1 MTTRLYNFNPGP
13 AALPLEVLEEAK
25 ESTVQY
31 GGRGISIMEM
41 SHRSKPVEQLAA
53 ASEQLL
59 LELTGLQ
66 QKDYRVLFM
75 GGGASTQFA
84 MLPSN
89 FLSEG
94 AVADY
99 ILSGSFSEKALQ
111 EAQYIGETRIAAS
124 SKAEHWQRTPDVRGL
139 KVQANTAYVHM
150 TTNNTIEGSR
160 FNAFP
165 ETGETPLIVDMTSD
179 LLSRDIDYNQFSM
192 IYAGAQKNIG
202 PAGITAVIIRNE
214 MLDRCSKQIPLI
226 WRYATYA
233 SNDSLYNTPPVHAL
247 YLTNLV
253 LQWTKRQGGV
263 QQLEAINRDK
273 AALIYEA
280 IDRSGGFYEGIIATT
295 DRSDMNITWR
305 LASKELEQLFVQ
317 ESEQQG
323 FEGLAGHRS
332 VGGIRAS
339 AYNAVPRTACQALVE
354 FMVDF
359 QRRKG

>member
-1 MTTRLYNFNPGP
+1 MATRLYNFNPGP

-25 ESTVQY
+25 ETTIQY
-31 GGRGISIMEM
+31 EGRGISIMEM

-53 ASEQLL
+53 ATEQLL
-59 LELTGLQ
+59 LELAGLRHNE
-66 QKDYRVLFM
+66 YRALFM

-89 FLSEG
+89 FLTEG
-94 AVADY
+94 KVAEY
-99 ILSGSFSEKALQ
+99 ILSGTFSEKALQ
-111 EAQYIGETRIAAS
+111 EAKFIGNTRIAAS
-124 SKAEHWQRTPDVRGL
+124 SKAEQWHHTPDVSGL
-139 KVQANTAYVHM
+139 LAHEDTAYVHM

-160 FNAFP
+160 FNTFP
-165 ETGETPLIVDMTSD
+165 ETGEVPLIVDMTSD
-179 LLSRDIDYNQFSM
+179 LLSRDIDYSQFSM

-202 PAGITAVIIRNE
+202 PAGITAVIIRTD
-214 MLDRCSKQIPLI
+214 MLERCSKQIPLI
-226 WRYATYA
+226 WRYDTYA
-233 SNDSLYNTPPVHAL
+233 NNDSLYNTPPVHAL

-263 QQLEAINRDK
+263 QQLEAVNRDK

-280 IDRSGGFYEGIIATT
+280 IDRSGGFYEGIITKA

-305 LASKELEQLFVQ
+305 LANKELERLFVQ

-339 AYNAVPRTACQALVE
+339 AYNAVPRAACQALVE
-354 FMVDF
+354 FMTDF
-359 QRRKG
+359 QRRRG

>member
-1 MTTRLYNFNPGP
+1 VTTRLYNFNPGP
-13 AALPLEVLEEAK
+13 AALPLEVLEQAK
-25 ESTVQY
+25 ETTVQY

-41 SHRSKPVEQLAA
+41 SHRSKPVERLVEET
-53 ASEQLL
+53 EQLL
-59 LELTGLQ
+59 LELAGLPQ
-66 QKDYRVLFM
+66 NDYRALFM

-84 MLPSN
+84 MLPLN
-89 FLSEG
+89 FLSDG
-94 AVADY
+94 KGADY

-111 EAQYIGETRIAAS
+111 EAQYIGQTRIAANS
-124 SKAEHWQRTPDVRGL
+124 QAEQWRRTPDVSSL
-139 KVQANTAYVHM
+139 SIQPNAAYVHM

-160 FNAFP
+160 FNTFP
-165 ETGETPLIVDMTSD
+165 NTGDVPLIADMTSD
-179 LLSRDIDYNQFSM
+179 LLSRDIDYSRFSM
-192 IYAGAQKNIG
+192 IYAGAQKNLG
-202 PAGITAVIIRNE
+202 PAGITAVIIRRK
-214 MLDRCSKQIPLI
+214 MLDHCSKQIPLI

-253 LQWTKRQGGV
+253 LQWTKTQGGV
-263 QQLEAINRDK
+263 QQLETVNRDK
-273 AALIYEA
+273 AALIYDV
-280 IDRSGGFYEGIIATT
+280 IDRSEGFYEGIIAKN

-339 AYNAVPRTACQALVE
+339 AYNAVPRAACQALAE
-354 FMVDF
+354 FMADF

>member
-13 AALPLEVLEEAK
+13 AALPLEVLEQAK
-25 ESTVQY
+25 ETTVQY

-41 SHRSKPVEQLAA
+41 SHRSKPVEQLSAET
-53 ASEQLL
+53 EQLL
-59 LELTGLQ
+59 LELAGLSRNE
-66 QKDYRVLFM
+66 YRALFM

-84 MLPSN
+84 MLPLN
-89 FLSEG
+89 FLAG
-94 AVADY
+94 GQIADY
-99 ILSGSFSEKALQ
+99 ILSGSFSEKALH
-111 EAQYIGETRIAAS
+111 EAQYIGQTRIAAS
-124 SKAEHWQRTPDVRGL
+124 SQAEKWRRTPDVNSLRI
-139 KVQANTAYVHM
+139 QADAAYVHM

-160 FNAFP
+160 FNIFP
-165 ETGETPLIVDMTSD
+165 ETGGVPLIADMTSD
-179 LLSRDIDYNQFSM
+179 LLSRNIDYSRFSM
-192 IYAGAQKNIG
+192 IYAGAQKNLG
-202 PAGITAVIIRNE
+202 PAGITVVIIRRD
-214 MLDRCSKQIPLI
+214 MLERCSKQIPLI

-263 QQLEAINRDK
+263 QRLETVNRDK

-280 IDRSGGFYEGIIATT
+280 IDRSGGFYEGIIARG

-305 LASKELEQLFVQ
+305 LASKELELLFVQ
-317 ESEQQG
+317 ESEQHG

-339 AYNAVPRTACQALVE
+339 AYNAVPRAACEALAD
-354 FMVDF
+354 FMNDF
-359 QRRKG
+359 MRRKG

>member
-25 ESTVQY
+25 ETTVQY

-53 ASEQLL
+53 VTEQLL
-59 LELTGLQ
+59 LELMGLQ
-66 QKDYRVLFM
+66 QDRYRALFM
-75 GGGASTQFA
+75 GGGASAQFA
-84 MLPSN
+84 MLPLN
-89 FLSEG
+89 FLAEG
-94 AVADY
+94 LAADY

-111 EAQYIGETRIAAS
+111 EAQFIGSTRKAAS
-124 SKAEHWQRTPDVRGL
+124 TKDEQWQRTPDVSSL
-139 KVQANTAYVHM
+139 QVKADTAYVHM

-160 FNAFP
+160 FNVFP
-165 ETGETPLIVDMTSD
+165 ETGDVPLIADMTSD
-179 LLSRDIDYNQFSM
+179 LLGRDIDYRRFSM

-202 PAGITAVIIRNE
+202 PAGITAVIIRKE
-214 MLDRCSKQIPLI
+214 LLERGSKHIPLI

-233 SNDSLYNTPPVHAL
+233 NNDSLYNTPPVHAL

-263 QQLEAINRDK
+263 KQLEAVNRAK
-273 AALIYEA
+273 AALLYDA
-280 IDRSGGFYEGIIATT
+280 IDQSGGFYQGIIAKA

-305 LASKELEQLFVQ
+305 LADKQLERLFVQ
-317 ESEQQG
+317 ESEQYG

-339 AYNAVPRTACQALVE
+339 AYNAVPVEACQALAD
-354 FMVDF
+354 FMTDF
-359 QRRKG
+359 QLRHG